1 MSRMRM
7 KDIRALD
14 EKALRARLQESR
26 SDMGKKL
33 AEAAKGTIRKKSGS
47 IRPLRRDIARMMT
60 RMSEIRIAEEA
71 AGKGGS
77 RRGGGRA
84 GAASRRGASA

>member
-26 SDMGKKL
+26 SDMGKKH

-60 RMSEIRIAEEA
+60 RMSEIRIERDAGRREGRQGRGRGA
-71 AGKGGS
+71 APREGGS
-77 RRGGGRA
+77 A
-84 GAASRRGASA
+84 

>member
-26 SDMGKKL
+26 ADMGKKL

-71 AGKGGS
+71 AGKGG
-77 RRGGGRA
+77 RRRGGRA
-84 GAASRRGASA
+84 GAASGRGASA